1 LAFVF
6 LHVEDRGSEH
16 ETRREIPL
24 HARFDVV
31 RLSGA
36 SDWLFTP
43 VAASCRPSVPSKDGV
58 NDVLY
63 AA

>member
-1 LAFVF
+1 MSKTAAVNMRL
-6 LHVEDRGSEH
+6 G
-16 ETRREIPL
+16 
-24 HARFDVV
+24 ARSHFTPASMLCVI
-31 RLSGA
+31 SGA

>member
-1 LAFVF
+1 MLCV
-6 LHVEDRGSEH
+6 S
-16 ETRREIPL
+16 
-24 HARFDVV
+24 
-31 RLSGA
+31 SGA

-43 VAASCRPSVPSKDGV
+43 VAARCRPSVPSKDGV